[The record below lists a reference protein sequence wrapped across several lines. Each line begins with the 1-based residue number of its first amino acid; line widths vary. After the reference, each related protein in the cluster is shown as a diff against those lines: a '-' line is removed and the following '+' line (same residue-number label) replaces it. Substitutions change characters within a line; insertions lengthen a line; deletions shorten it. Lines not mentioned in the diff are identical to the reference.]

1 MTPWRARLARGHQL
15 VRCWLRKHEYTT
27 HPETAQEASG
37 DAPAHPAI
45 LRQRC
50 LHCGHLTDGWVQD
63 GPRYRM
69 TQPADRE
76 QLVLHNPKLKKCACV
91 ACDQARV
98 QRRARRV
105 KVTTLKRSA

>member
-1 MTPWRARLARGHQL
+1 MTPWRARLHGFT
-15 VRCWLRKHEYTT
+15 VRVKCWLQQHEYTT
-27 HPETAQEASG
+27 HPETAQEAVG